1 MATRKINS
9 TTHPRG
15 RWFYRLHSLLICI
28 WSFFYVTAS
37 RRWRGPLLAGWD
49 WKMEFYTDCLRRQ
62 MSIAQNMKSVATARA
77 YLNSM
82 VFPRPGKM
90 DILIKAVA
98 TPVKGCWYV
107 PPESPNQ
114 GCILYLHGGGY
125 VYHPAVHESLAAKL
139 ALAAAL
145 RTFAL
150 DYRLT
155 PENPFPAQLEDAL
168 AAYRWLL
175 ESGVNPQ
182 QLVVVGD
189 STGGNLALAL
199 LVALRDA
206 NQPMP
211 ALAVCLSPWTD
222 VSNSGDSL
230 TENQPYDWLQKVAVE
245 QWATWLCNGKEA
257 SHPLLSPLNADLH
270 GLPPIFIQAGEAE
283 IFFDMIRSFT
293 EVARRQGV
301 RVTLEIWEHMNHDF
315 QIFGDGISQSQ
326 AAIAHLGQVIQQYT

>member
-1 MATRKINS
+1 MAARKIKR
-9 TTHPRG
+9 TTHLRG
-15 RWFYRLHSLLICI
+15 RWFYRLHSFLICI
-28 WSFFYVTAS
+28 WSFCSVTAL
-37 RRWRGPLLAGWD
+37 RRWRGPLLPGWD
-49 WKMEFYTDCLRRQ
+49 WKMEFYTVCLRRQ
-62 MSIAQNMKSVATARA
+62 MNIAHNMKSVAEARA
-77 YLNSM
+77 YLRSM
-82 VFPRPGKM
+82 MFPRPNKSEV
-90 DILIKAVA
+90 LIETVD
-98 TPVKGCWYV
+98 TPVKGCWYI

-114 GCILYLHGGGY
+114 GCVLYLHGGGY
-125 VYHPAVHESLAAKL
+125 AYHPAMHESLAAKL

-175 ESGVNPQ
+175 DSGVNPQ
-182 QLVVVGD
+182 RLVIVGD

-199 LVALRDA
+199 LIALRDA
-206 NQPMP
+206 GQPLP

-222 VSNSGDSL
+222 VGNAGDSL
-230 TENQPYDWLQKVAVE
+230 SENQPYDWLQKVAVQ
-245 QWATWLCNGKEA
+245 QWATWLCNGKET

-270 GLPPIFIQAGEAE
+270 DLPPIFIQAGEAE

-293 EVARRQGV
+293 EVARRQGA

-315 QIFGDGISQSQ
+315 QIFGDGVSQSQ